1 MTRSAQTI
9 HGSSGV
15 AAVPVRD
22 FIAVDDSGDFSYH
35 PSERDL
41 LAGFEYATEASCILD
56 RRGTAYRL
64 MLDPDRRLVL
74 GRALGPVEYHWL
86 KQAWLIAQTV
96 HAHEHQIRRFPAES
110 MEELIADLFEVLA
123 LDQGIAP
130 AHQRWALLVHGSA
143 SHPSDLKEINR
154 RLSHQR
160 ALDRTLVQDPFG
172 HVYRAARH
180 RRHRLLPA
188 APGDILYLE
197 IHGALAPGSGGAHVT
212 TATGRE
218 PLSGR

>member
-9 HGSSGV
+9 HGSSGPV
-15 AAVPVRD
+15 AAPVRD
-22 FIAVDDSGDFSYH
+22 FIVVDDSGDFSYH
-35 PSERDL
+35 PSEGDL
-41 LAGFEYATEASCILD
+41 LAAFEYAAEASCILD

-86 KQAWLIAQTV
+86 KQAWLTAQSV
-96 HAHEHQIRRFPAES
+96 HSHEHRIRRFPAES
-110 MEELIADLFEVLA
+110 MDELIADLFEVVA
-123 LDQGIAP
+123 LDQGFAP
-130 AHQRWALLVHGSA
+130 AHQGWALLVDGSA

-154 RLSHQR
+154 QLSHRR
-160 ALDRTLVQDPFG
+160 ALDQTRVQDPFG
-172 HVYRAARH
+172 HIYRAARH

-197 IHGALAPGSGGAHVT
+197 IHGSLTPGPDRPHRA
-212 TATGRE
+212 TAAGRE
-218 PLSGR
+218 PPPGR